1 MNNPKGC
8 WRICAGASIVLLC
21 VLGFMINGFSIYLP
35 LLTDRCGLTHTQT
48 SLFVTVR
55 SLVSL
60 FCMFFMGLY
69 HKKLGIRTGMV
80 LTVLLGAAAMFIF
93 AYSEGFLG
101 LCIASVVGGLA
112 SGLLGNTYAAALL
125 IRRWFIKHGGVALGI
140 VSASTGLAT
149 VVGAPLVT
157 ALVQRTSVKTALI
170 AEGCLFV
177 VFALLACALIRNT
190 PSGQRAEAP
199 APVRKKVA
207 FRLTAPMAAMAL
219 LGAIGGPG
227 LQFLSMH
234 YDHSGF
240 SAVQVTTLVSL
251 VGGTLTVSKFLFGE
265 TSDHWGVYR
274 SNRYFFG
281 ASIISC
287 ILCCLPLGYG
297 GAVASVLLFGVGMS
311 FCTVGL
317 SLFAKDLAEPGEY
330 EQTLRGYQISYQ
342 AGVVAFGTTPGLLA
356 DWSGSYIPFYAML
369 ACFAITALLI
379 IQCGYRKKD
388 KTKVRV
394 A

>member
-8 WRICAGASIVLLC
+8 WRVCVGAAIVLFC
-21 VLGFMINGFSIYLP
+21 VLGLMINGFSIYLP
-35 LLTDRCGLTHTQT
+35 LLMDRCGLTHTQT

-60 FCMFFMGLY
+60 FCMFSMGMY
-69 HKKLGIRTGMV
+69 HKKLGIRMGMV

-93 AYSEGFLG
+93 AYSEGILG
-101 LCIASVVGGLA
+101 LCLASVVGGFA
-112 SGLLGNTYAAALL
+112 SGLLGNTYASALL
-125 IRRWFIKHGGVALGI
+125 IRRWFRKHSGVALGI
-140 VSASTGLAT
+140 SAASTGLAT

-157 ALVQRTSVKTALI
+157 AMVQRTSVKTTLLMEGAL
-170 AEGCLFV
+170 
-177 VFALLACALIRNT
+177 FAVLAVLAFLLIRN
-190 PSGQRAEAP
+190 AP
-199 APVRKKVA
+199 PGYEEEPAVQVRKKSA
-207 FRLTAPMAAMAL
+207 FRITVPMASMVL

-240 SAVQVTTLVSL
+240 SAVQVTALVSL
-251 VGGTLTVSKFLFGE
+251 AGGTLTVSKFLFGE
-265 TSDHWGVYR
+265 ASDRWGVYR
-274 SNRYFFG
+274 SNWYFFG
-281 ASIISC
+281 ASILAC

-297 GAVASVLLFGVGMS
+297 GAVASVLLFGLGMS

-330 EQTLRGYQISYQ
+330 EHTLRGYQIAYQ
-342 AGVVAFGTTPGLLA
+342 LGVVAFGTTPGLLA

-369 ACFAITALLI
+369 ACFAVAALVV
-379 IQCGYRKKD
+379 IQCGYLKN
-388 KTKVRV
+388 KTKTRT